1 MKISELLTEGVW
13 VIKNKDGKEKR
24 FKDDQSEAAIAWK
37 NSSSPV
43 KTKKPAKYSE
53 EWWRA
58 QDDADTY
65 PWDKITD
72 LGGIDHII
80 KDRFGSIQTDMD
92 MMGPYSKEVDGVPV
106 AGRKVRVMF
115 RITPEDDMGVDEPTE
130 DAQWIKVRRDVKNP
144 EKLVFDGYAS

>member
-24 FKDDQSEAAIAWK
+24 FKDDKSEAAIAWK

-43 KTKKPAKYSE
+43 KAKKPSKYSE
-53 EWWRA
+53 EWWRD
-58 QDDADTY
+58 QDAGTL

-72 LGGIDHII
+72 LDGIDYII
-80 KDRFGSIQTDMD
+80 KDHFGSIQTDID
-92 MMGPYSKEVDGVPV
+92 MMGPYRTEVNGVPV

-115 RITPEDDMGVDEPTE
+115 RITPDDDMGVDEPTE

-144 EKLVFDGYAS
+144 EKLVFDGYTS